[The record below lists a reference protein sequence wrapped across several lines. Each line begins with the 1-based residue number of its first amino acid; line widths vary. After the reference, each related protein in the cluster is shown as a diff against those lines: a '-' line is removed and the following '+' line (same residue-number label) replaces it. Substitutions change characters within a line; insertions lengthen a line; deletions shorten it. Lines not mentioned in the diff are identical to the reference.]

1 MINQIYLSVLFR
13 AKSVK
18 ENIYKSLLTLSTLAQ
33 AHSPAGAAQQH
44 NSTRRSTLELT
55 IKHKQNSC
63 QEQQTATTS
72 EDSRPEQVER
82 PGPGADAG
90 CWMLERSQ
98 KQTSSATRNNTDK
111 NKNANNYK
119 GQMLRVGVE
128 EWRCFNAQ

>member
-44 NSTRRSTLELT
+44 SSTRRGTLELT

-72 EDSRPEQVER
+72 EDSKTRASWTPWSWSW
-82 PGPGADAG
+82 
-90 CWMLERSQ
+90 CWMLDAGAIPEAVFKCYQ
-98 KQTSSATRNNTDK
+98 KQYRQK
-111 NKNANNYK
+111 
-119 GQMLRVGVE
+119 
-128 EWRCFNAQ
+128 